1 MPKYKRIVWTLVAV
15 AAVLPMLLT
24 ALQAS
29 ATAGEKPKLSIIWF
43 AWPPCEAL
51 GELAAR
57 YPDAT
62 VTVSCIPIAQWHDQI
77 FTDFAAQGGADLPI
91 LDSQW
96 IGEAVKGG
104 HILELTDWMKKNM
117 EIEDYIPA
125 ALSAYGEFP
134 LGSGRYY
141 GAAAMADVQLLV
153 YRKDL
158 FQKAGLQPPKTWSEL
173 LKQAQAFKKS
183 GMDGFVWYWCGSAA
197 CYDQVQVAWNQ
208 IAWSFGGELWDPKTY
223 KVEGVLNSP
232 ENVTAL
238 EFAQELYKTGPE
250 GAGNFTYNEVV
261 DAICTGKAAMTSI
274 WAGFGPVFLDKKG
287 CKESDN
293 LGFAVPPGERKHYL
307 SLGGQGISVNAHT
320 KNKEAALDFL
330 KWFETKEVQLEWV
343 KLGGDSARKSVLAS
357 DTFKNAAPY
366 NPVFAE
372 AYPLVKDFWN
382 LPEYSAMLV
391 VQGEQLNLSVT
402 GQKDAKTALDTI
414 AKEQQK
420 ILDKAYPGGPPKQ

>member
-1 MPKYKRIVWTLVAV
+1 MVVTAMTLSLFLAICQTSVI
-15 AAVLPMLLT
+15 
-24 ALQAS
+24 
-29 ATAGEKPKLSIIWF
+29 AGEKPKLSIIWF

-57 YPDAT
+57 YPGAE
-62 VTVSCIPIAQWHDQI
+62 VSVKCIPIAQWHDQI
-77 FTDFAAQGGADLPI
+77 FTDFAAKGGADLPI

-96 IGEAVKGG
+96 IGEAVKGE

-117 EIEDYIPA
+117 EVDDYVPA

-134 LGSGRYY
+134 LGGGRYY
-141 GAAAMADVQLLV
+141 GAAAMADTQLLV

-158 FQKAGLQPPKTWSEL
+158 FDKTGFKPAKTWSEL
-173 LKQAQAFKKS
+173 LKQAQQFKKS
-183 GMDGFVWYWCGSAA
+183 GTVENGFVWYWCGSAA
-197 CYDQVQVAWNQ
+197 CYDQIQVAWNQ

-223 KVEGVLNSP
+223 KVEGILNGS
-232 ENVTAL
+232 ENIAAL
-238 EFAQELYKTGPE
+238 EFTRELYKTGPE

-287 CKESDN
+287 CKESSS
-293 LGFAVPPGERKHYL
+293 LGFAVPPGEKKHFL
-307 SLGGQGISVNAHT
+307 SLGGQGISVSAHT
-320 KNKEAALDFL
+320 RNKEAALDFL
-330 KWFETKEVQLEWV
+330 KWFQSKETQLEWV

-366 NPVFAE
+366 NSVFAE
-372 AYPLVKDFWN
+372 AYALAKDFWN

-391 VQGEQLNLSVT
+391 VQGEQLNLAVT
-402 GQKDAKTALDTI
+402 GQKDSKTALETI